1 MGFKSLMSKAGSAAL
16 KVGSVVLKSTGAA
29 ITFANNLGVP
39 IPGGPIVKS
48 CIGMVTKAIDYK
60 QKKKIEL
67 KNEGSSSASCSVM
80 NSSMAAGPQQ
90 QHSWE
95 RQQSA
100 NHHRVLERRPD
111 TMSLPRQNMERQ
123 QQAPF
128 NNTRDSGENRPQQQ
142 QQYQHLEMKGMVGD
156 MGQQMQGM
164 ERQQQYQHREMKGVV
179 GDIGQQMQGMERQ
192 QQYQHQ
198 EMRGMF
204 GDMGQQ
210 MQGMERQQQY
220 NHQDMRGMVG
230 DIGQQMKGM
239 ERQQQYNHNE
249 LTGMVRDMSCTLE
262 PAMTT
267 MGNQLQSM
275 ELQHE
280 THHNQL
286 TCRLEDMSK
295 SGKADMIRM
304 GNQLHK
310 IGLQHD
316 SQHTELTGM
325 MEELSHSTQLSFEEL
340 SEAFQQV
347 SSSIFFFF

>member
-90 QHSWE
+90 QHSW
-95 RQQSA
+95 
-100 NHHRVLERRPD
+100 
-111 TMSLPRQNMERQ
+111 
-123 QQAPF
+123 
-128 NNTRDSGENRPQQQ
+128 
-142 QQYQHLEMKGMVGD
+142 
-156 MGQQMQGM
+156 
-164 ERQQQYQHREMKGVV
+164 
-179 GDIGQQMQGMERQ
+179 
-192 QQYQHQ
+192 
-198 EMRGMF
+198 
-204 GDMGQQ
+204 
-210 MQGMERQQQY
+210 
-220 NHQDMRGMVG
+220 
-230 DIGQQMKGM
+230 

-347 SSSIFFFF
+347 SSSIFFFFLTSVHIFLSILLGTC